1 MRGLIV
7 SLTLAGALA
16 ALAAALPAAAAV
28 PKLTGT
34 VGPGT
39 TISLKQGAKAVS
51 SLKAGKYSLTVN
63 DRSPFHNF
71 RLKGP
76 GVNKSTS
83 VAFKGTL
90 KRPWTVTLKRGTYT
104 YVCDPHAGDMKGSFR
119 VR

>member
-1 MRGLIV
+1 MRGLIAT
-7 SLTLAGALA
+7 LTLAGALA

-28 PKLTGT
+28 PKLAGT
-34 VGPGT
+34 VGPGA

-76 GVNKSTS
+76 GVNVATTVKSTGS
-83 VAFKGTL
+83 KTFA
-90 KRPWTVTLKRGTYT
+90 VTLRKGVYT
-104 YVCDPHAGDMKGSFR
+104 IVCDPHKTMMKR
-119 VR
+119 TLTVR

>member
-1 MRGLIV
+1 MRGLIAT
-7 SLTLAGALA
+7 LTMAGALA

-28 PKLTGT
+28 PKLAGT
-34 VGPGT
+34 VGPGA

-76 GVNKSTS
+76 GVN
-83 VAFKGTL
+83 VATTVKATGPKTFA
-90 KRPWTVTLKRGTYT
+90 VTLRKGTYT
-104 YVCDPHAGDMKGSFR
+104 IVCDPHKTMMKR
-119 VR
+119 TLTVR